1 MSSDYVPKS
10 TVDELINRKCIDHAN
25 SYLDSTRELQQE
37 NEQLHRLIAEIVAS
51 NGGTLYVSRD
61 FIQRQAEARYTSRED
76 KDNRRWILTTEY
88 SEIPEPR
95 YTREQYAEF
104 KRLVFLAE
112 SIRQMDRIEA
122 RLQQPHFI
130 ATVGQD
136 VCDLMFEELKKET
149 S

>member
-25 SYLDSTRELQQE
+25 SYLDSTRELRQE
-37 NEQLHRLIAEIVAS
+37 NEQLYMLIAAIVAS

-61 FIQRQAEARYTSRED
+61 FMHREARYTSRED

-104 KRLVFLAE
+104 KRLVLLAE

-136 VCDLMFEELKKET
+136 VCELMFEELKKEK